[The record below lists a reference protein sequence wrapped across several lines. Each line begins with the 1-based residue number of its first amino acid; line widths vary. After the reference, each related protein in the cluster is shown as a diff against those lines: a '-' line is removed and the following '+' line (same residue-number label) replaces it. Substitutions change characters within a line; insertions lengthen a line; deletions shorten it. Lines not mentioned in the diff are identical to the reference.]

1 MAAVFLSSNT
11 DFGFP
16 VVYQVQGLS
25 TDAMPTTLPDGS
37 ALTNGS
43 TYHVLDTGE
52 TFVFHQGDWLPDL
65 RTAYAIKLAAM
76 L

>member
-1 MAAVFLSSNT
+1 MAAVLLSTNT

-16 VVYQVQGLS
+16 VVYLIQGLS

-43 TYHVLDTGE
+43 TYHVLDTGAQ
-52 TFVFHQGDWLPDL
+52 FVFHQGDWLPDL
-65 RTAYAIKLAAM
+65 RTVYAIKLAAA